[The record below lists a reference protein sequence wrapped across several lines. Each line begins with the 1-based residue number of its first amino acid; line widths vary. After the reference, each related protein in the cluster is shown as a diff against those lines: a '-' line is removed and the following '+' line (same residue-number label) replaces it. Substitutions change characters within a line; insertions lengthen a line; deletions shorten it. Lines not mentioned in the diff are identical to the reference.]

1 MLVFFE
7 GIVMCFILLIYCV
20 VGIRNGAVGLVCL
33 YEKDV
38 QERVVELG
46 LVTEEQ
52 IKKQFLVSSIILF
65 IPLFTLVPYMVYGV
79 NGVTDFA
86 EGFIQMTAILLIM
99 GLFDRFFI
107 DWYWVGHT
115 NAWLILGT
123 EDLKP
128 YIPVKVLIRKWIGT
142 LVAYPLMAML
152 MAKVMTFIV

>member
-46 LVTEEQ
+46 LATKMQ
-52 IKKQFLVSSIILF
+52 IKKQFLVSSVVLF

-79 NGVTDFA
+79 NGITDFRK
-86 EGFIQMTAILLIM
+86 GFIQMTIILVIM

-115 NAWLILGT
+115 KAWLIPGT
-123 EDLKP
+123 EDLRP
-128 YIPVKVLIRKWIGT
+128 YIPVKVLVRKWIGT
-142 LVAYPLMAML
+142 LVVYPLIAFL
-152 MAKVMTFIV
+152 MAKIMMFVI